1 MSRPDKLTSPER
13 ITSPE
18 KMGDDALEASLTF
31 PRLFARQSYWREF
44 PPTHVLARAIA
55 VGMGVFKPVPPPRDA
70 MATLKA
76 MFPEGK
82 I

>member
-1 MSRPDKLTSPER
+1 
-13 ITSPE
+13 
-18 KMGDDALEASLTF
+18 
-31 PRLFARQSYWREF
+31 
-44 PPTHVLARAIA
+44 VLVRAIA
-55 VGMGVFKPVPPPRDA
+55 VGLVGVFKPAAPPRDA

>member
-1 MSRPDKLTSPER
+1 M
-13 ITSPE
+13 
-18 KMGDDALEASLTF
+18 
-31 PRLFARQSYWREF
+31 FARQSYWREF

-55 VGMGVFKPVPPPRDA
+55 VGLGVFKPAAPPRDA